1 MLNRISWPRLT
12 PRNVHEPCRTASP
25 LELFFDL
32 VFVVAVALA
41 SQSLHHFATE
51 DHISTGL
58 GRYLLVFFAIWWPW
72 MNFTWFASAYDSD
85 DWLYRILTLVQML
98 GALVIA
104 AGVPS
109 AMDDFDFTVMFLGY
123 IVMRLSLVA
132 QWLRVAAGDPERRTT
147 ALRFAG
153 GVAAVQL
160 YWLAFQFVPS
170 SSLVTI
176 YIIGMIGELAVP
188 IIAERS
194 HHTPWHPHHIAE
206 RYGLFTMIVLGESI
220 LASSLS
226 IVEAIEVADHYG
238 DLIAIA
244 LTAFV
249 IVAGMWWIYFSFE
262 QSPRLGR
269 LRTGILWGYGHYI
282 IFAAAAA
289 VSAGIEVAVDYST
302 GHTSLGAAKA
312 AATLCFPVAM
322 FIFGAWLILIR
333 PNADKIVNW
342 ATPITAGL
350 VLLAAFAPFSLQVVA
365 ALVVGLVILITMR
378 TGYVTVHGYEEQPAT
393 DNVPGWSRTR
403 TVRSATL
410 ANEPP
415 VRRLGTRTVRIRPSP
430 GGHLPS

>member
-1 MLNRISWPRLT
+1 LT
-12 PRNVHEPCRTASP
+12 PRNAHESCRTASP

-32 VFVVAVALA
+32 VFVVAVAFA

-51 DHISTGL
+51 GHVSTGL
-58 GRYLLVFFAIWWPW
+58 QRYLLVFFAIWWPW

-85 DWLYRILTLVQML
+85 DWLYRILSLVQML

-109 AMDDFDFTVMFLGY
+109 AMDDFDFTVMFVGY

-132 QWLRVAAGDPERRTT
+132 QWLRVAVGDPERRTT

-160 YWLAFQFVPS
+160 YWVAFQFVPS
-170 SSLVTI
+170 SSLVTV

-194 HHTPWHPHHIAE
+194 NNTPWHPHHIAE

-220 LASSLS
+220 LASSLT
-226 IVEAIEVADHYG
+226 IVDAIEKADHYG
-238 DLIAIA
+238 DLIALA
-244 LTAFV
+244 LTGFV
-249 IVAGMWWIYFSFE
+249 IVAGMWWIYFSFD

-269 LRTGILWGYGHYI
+269 LRTGIKWGYSHYV
-282 IFAAAAA
+282 IFASAAA

-302 GHTSLGAAKA
+302 HHTELTEARA
-312 AATLCFPVAM
+312 AAILCVPVAA
-322 FIFGAWLILIR
+322 FILGAWLILIR
-333 PNADKIVNW
+333 PNADKLVNS

-350 VLLAAFAPFSLQVVA
+350 VLVAAFIPFSAQIVA
-365 ALVVGLVILITMR
+365 ALMVGLVVLITLR
-378 TGYVTVHGYEEQPAT
+378 AGEVTVHGHAGELSTNRDARYVAA
-393 DNVPGWSRTR
+393 WSWRR
-403 TVRSATL
+403 TVRPGTVAS
-410 ANEPP
+410 EPP
-415 VRRLGTRTVRIRPSP
+415 VRRLGTRSVRIRPSP
-430 GGHLPS
+430 RGQLPS